1 MQAWAAMTT
10 SNVSTFSFG
19 LIYLFMTD
27 ICICSI

>member
-1 MQAWAAMTT
+1 MLAWAAVTT
-10 SNVSTFSFG
+10 SDVSTSSFG